1 MKTKFLTFLLICF
14 FANLITAQKLIKPAD
29 LKVANIANFLKT
41 KGYAILE
48 QDETYVKIVDSDKKH
63 LYLDIDPSNKFIA
76 MSIKISLKENV
87 KKAKVD
93 ALIAQINDLSMISA
107 KHMDD
112 NSVYFKYDFWMTHG
126 FTLETLEDAI
136 MEFFLYQ
143 GDSYALDEEKLF
155 DY

>member
-14 FANLITAQKLIKPAD
+14 FANLITAQKVIKPAD

-41 KGYAILE
+41 KGYTILE
-48 QDETYVKIVDSDKKH
+48 QDETYVKIVDSDNNH

-87 KKAKVD
+87 KKTKVD
-93 ALIAQINDLSMISA
+93 ALIAQINDLDMISA

>member
-1 MKTKFLTFLLICF
+1 MKNKFLAFLMICF
-14 FANLITAQKLIKPAD
+14 FANMISAQKVIKPAD
-29 LKVANIANFLKT
+29 LKVATIINFLKT
-41 KGYAILE
+41 KGYTILE
-48 QDETYVKIVDSDKKH
+48 QDETYVKIIDSNNNN

-76 MSIKISLKENV
+76 LSIKISLKENV

-93 ALIAQINDLSMISA
+93 ALVAQINDLSMLSA

>member
-1 MKTKFLTFLLICF
+1 MKTKVLTLLLICF
-14 FANLITAQKLIKPAD
+14 FTNLITAQKVIKPAD
-29 LKVANIANFLKT
+29 LKTINIANFLKN

-48 QDETYVKIVDSDKKH
+48 QDETYVKIVDSDNNH

-87 KKAKVD
+87 KKNKIDTLVAK
-93 ALIAQINDLSMISA
+93 INDLSMLSA
-107 KHMDD
+107 KHMD

-126 FTLETLEDAI
+126 FIFETLEDAI

>member
-1 MKTKFLTFLLICF
+1 MKTKILAFLMICF
-14 FANLITAQKLIKPAD
+14 FANLITAQKVIKPAD
-29 LKVANIANFLKT
+29 LKVATLANFLKT
-41 KGYAILE
+41 KGYTILE
-48 QDETYVKIVDSDKKH
+48 QDETYVKIVDSYKNH

-87 KKAKVD
+87 KKTKVD
-93 ALIAQINDLSMISA
+93 ALIAQINDLDMISA

-112 NSVYFKYDFWMTHG
+112 SSVYFKYDFWMTHG

>member
-14 FANLITAQKLIKPAD
+14 FANLITAQKVIKPAD
-29 LKVANIANFLKT
+29 LKAENIANFLKT

-48 QDETYVKIVDSDKKH
+48 QDETYVKIVDSDKNH

>member
-14 FANLITAQKLIKPAD
+14 FTNLITAQKVIKPAD
-29 LKVANIANFLKT
+29 LKAINIANFLKT

-48 QDETYVKIVDSDKKH
+48 QDETYVKIVDSDNNH

-87 KKAKVD
+87 KKNKVD
-93 ALIAQINDLSMISA
+93 ALVAKINDLSMLSA

-126 FTLETLEDAI
+126 FTFETLEDAI

>member
-1 MKTKFLTFLLICF
+1 MKNKFLAFLMICF
-14 FANLITAQKLIKPAD
+14 FANMITAQKVIKPAD
-29 LKVANIANFLKT
+29 LKVATITNFLKT
-41 KGYAILE
+41 KGYTILE
-48 QDETYVKIVDSDKKH
+48 QDETYVKIIDSNNNN

-76 MSIKISLKENV
+76 LSIKISLKENV

-93 ALIAQINDLSMISA
+93 ALVAQINDLSMLSA

>member
-14 FANLITAQKLIKPAD
+14 FANLITAQKVIKPAD
-29 LKVANIANFLKT
+29 LKVATLANFLKT
-41 KGYAILE
+41 KGYTILE
-48 QDETYVKIVDSDKKH
+48 QDETYVKIVDSDKNH

-93 ALIAQINDLSMISA
+93 ALVAQINDLSMISA

>member
-14 FANLITAQKLIKPAD
+14 FANLITAQKVIKPAD
-29 LKVANIANFLKT
+29 LKAENIANFLKT
-41 KGYAILE
+41 KGYTILE
-48 QDETYVKIVDSDKKH
+48 QDETYVKIVDSDKNH

-87 KKAKVD
+87 KKTKVD
-93 ALIAQINDLSMISA
+93 ALIAQINDLDMISA

>member
-14 FANLITAQKLIKPAD
+14 FANLITAQKVIKPED
-29 LKVANIANFLKT
+29 LKVVNIANFLKT
-41 KGYAILE
+41 KGYTILE
-48 QDETYVKIVDSDKKH
+48 QDETYVKIVDSDNNH

-87 KKAKVD
+87 KKTKVD
-93 ALIAQINDLSMISA
+93 ALIAQINDLDMISA

>member
-14 FANLITAQKLIKPAD
+14 FTNLITAQKVIKPAD
-29 LKVANIANFLKT
+29 LKTINIANFLKN
-41 KGYAILE
+41 KGYTILE
-48 QDETYVKIVDSDKKH
+48 QDETYVKIVDSDNNH

-87 KKAKVD
+87 KKNKVD
-93 ALIAQINDLSMISA
+93 ALVAKINDLSMLSA
-107 KHMDD
+107 KDMDD

-126 FTLETLEDAI
+126 FTFETLEDAI

>member
-1 MKTKFLTFLLICF
+1 MKNKFLAFLMICF
-14 FANLITAQKLIKPAD
+14 FANMITAQKVIKPAD
-29 LKVANIANFLKT
+29 LKVATIINFLKT
-41 KGYAILE
+41 KGYTILE
-48 QDETYVKIVDSDKKH
+48 QDETYVKIIDSNNNN

-76 MSIKISLKENV
+76 LSIKISLKENV

-93 ALIAQINDLSMISA
+93 ALVAQINDLSMLSA

>member
-14 FANLITAQKLIKPAD
+14 FANLITAQKVIKPAD
-29 LKVANIANFLKT
+29 LKAENIANFLKT
-41 KGYAILE
+41 KGYTILE
-48 QDETYVKIVDSDKKH
+48 QDETYVKIVDSDKNH

-87 KKAKVD
+87 KKTKVD
-93 ALIAQINDLSMISA
+93 ALVAQINDLSMISA

>member
-14 FANLITAQKLIKPAD
+14 FANLITAQKVIKPED
-29 LKVANIANFLKT
+29 LKVVNIANFLKT
-41 KGYAILE
+41 KGYTILE
-48 QDETYVKIVDSDKKH
+48 QDETYVKIVDSDNNH

-93 ALIAQINDLSMISA
+93 ALVAQINDLSMISA

>member
-1 MKTKFLTFLLICF
+1 MKTKILAFLMICF
-14 FANLITAQKLIKPAD
+14 FANLITAQKVIKPAD
-29 LKVANIANFLKT
+29 LKVATLANFLKT
-41 KGYAILE
+41 KGYTILE
-48 QDETYVKIVDSDKKH
+48 QDETYVKIVDSDKNH

-87 KKAKVD
+87 KKTKVD
-93 ALIAQINDLSMISA
+93 ALIAQINDLDMISA

-112 NSVYFKYDFWMTHG
+112 NSVYFNYDFWMTHG

>member
-14 FANLITAQKLIKPAD
+14 FANLITAQKVIKPAD
-29 LKVANIANFLKT
+29 LKAENIANFLKT
-41 KGYAILE
+41 KGYTILE
-48 QDETYVKIVDSDKKH
+48 QDETYVKIVDSDKNH

-93 ALIAQINDLSMISA
+93 ALVAQINDLSMISA

-126 FTLETLEDAI
+126 FTLETLEDSI